1 MKPFVVVFLVMLL
14 FALSTRAQS
23 FDAGTFL
30 DSSFNENGTLKT
42 ELQDQLFIAS
52 QQFQALPSPVKAIFG
67 SQRIAVDFT
76 RSDGTV
82 EHLGVVLSNNEVTSF
97 TRFPPANPSMTVHT
111 DEGTAAQMVLSG
123 NISEAFVQAVNSGNL
138 SYNAVVGG
146 GGEFAVFMAN
156 IMVWISTVIN
166 AFLNILGMN
175 PT

>member
-1 MKPFVVVFLVMLL
+1 MKPFVVIFLVMLL
-14 FALSTRAQS
+14 FGLSTWAQS

-30 DSSFNENGTLKT
+30 DSSFNENGTLKL
-42 ELQDQLFIAS
+42 ELENQLSFAS

-76 RSDGTV
+76 RNDGTV

-111 DEGTAAQMVLSG
+111 NEQTAAQIASSE

-146 GGEFAVFMAN
+146 GGEFAVFIAN

-166 AFLNILGMN
+166 AFARAFGF
-175 PT
+175 